1 MRKIT
6 KILVFALTLL
16 TMSGCGFLKAIS
28 VQNDYASSFDVT
40 TEPPLALGMDYE
52 VKMSRGINDTVFYA
66 YVPKGVQYP
75 VASSA
80 GRVFFQ
86 SPEGFEL
93 RVNNELRS
101 KIGGIVQIS
110 PNDVNDF
117 YIWYFSS
124 DEYNDFTEYFEVE
137 PNGEWIKGVKPNISN
152 AFTRPWVENEMILKR

>member
-101 KIGGIVQIS
+101 KIVVLYKLVLTMLMIFISGISLVM
-110 PNDVNDF
+110 N
-117 YIWYFSS
+117 
-124 DEYNDFTEYFEVE
+124 T
-137 PNGEWIKGVKPNISN
+137 
-152 AFTRPWVENEMILKR
+152 MILQSILRSNRMGSG